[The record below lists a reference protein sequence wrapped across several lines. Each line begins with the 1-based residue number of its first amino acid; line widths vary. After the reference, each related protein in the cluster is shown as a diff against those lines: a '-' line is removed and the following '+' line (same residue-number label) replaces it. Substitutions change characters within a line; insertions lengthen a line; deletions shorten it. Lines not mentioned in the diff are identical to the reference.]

1 MSANEAV
8 TWSLGTA
15 FDDALFNIDSNGNLS
30 FQSAADYESP
40 LDLDQDNAY
49 ILDITAT
56 DAGGNQSTQQ
66 LTVSVTDI
74 DDIGPSITNINATDA
89 DGEYGIDETIS
100 ITIDFTEI
108 VTVDVTGGTPYLT
121 LETGTSDREILYS
134 GGSGSSTLSFLYTVT
149 AGDQSDDLD
158 VYSTTALSSNG
169 GTIRDSAGND
179 ADLTLIAPGNNNSL
193 SSNKEV
199 IVDGIAPILS
209 SPPPI
214 NVNENASNNLEL
226 HDFNDLSGGDTDE
239 TGDALTYS
247 IQSGNSDN
255 IFGIDANTG
264 KLIIENNLLLDYS
277 NAATHSLTIQASDGS
292 NTASTTATIYV
303 NDINNNPVAVNDS
316 INLNENATAEQTI
329 SVNGVLSNDFDSDGD
344 SITIESFRTGL
355 ESGSGVLGSLTQ
367 FAKETMAA

>member
-134 GGSGSSTLSFLYTVT
+134 GGRQQHHFLSLHR
-149 AGDQSDDLD
+149 
-158 VYSTTALSSNG
+158 NG
-169 GTIRDSAGND
+169 WR
-179 ADLTLIAPGNNNSL
+179 
-193 SSNKEV
+193 
-199 IVDGIAPILS
+199 
-209 SPPPI
+209 
-214 NVNENASNNLEL
+214 
-226 HDFNDLSGGDTDE
+226 
-239 TGDALTYS
+239 S
-247 IQSGNSDN
+247 I
-255 IFGIDANTG
+255 
-264 KLIIENNLLLDYS
+264 
-277 NAATHSLTIQASDGS
+277 
-292 NTASTTATIYV
+292 
-303 NDINNNPVAVNDS
+303 
-316 INLNENATAEQTI
+316 
-329 SVNGVLSNDFDSDGD
+329 
-344 SITIESFRTGL
+344 
-355 ESGSGVLGSLTQ
+355 
-367 FAKETMAA
+367 